1 MPKFERGASGRV
13 RGARYDCPMSNLAEL
28 DLLTIY
34 ASSFASSAQPQPF
47 PMQGSKRA
55 QVPIINKLI
64 PVDAALLIEP
74 FCGSAAVSIGAL
86 QNKLVQGAVISD
98 LNLDLVQLWNSILD
112 HPVELAQEYA
122 AIWAAQF
129 DDQGVAADP
138 RGYFNLVRARFN
150 GSAPDDRSA
159 ADFLFILNR
168 IVKAALRYGKGGQMN
183 QSSDGR
189 RTGAKPSTVDQRIR
203 ETSDL
208 MRSAAVLHRDWK
220 EGLAQA
226 SVKDVV
232 YLDPP
237 YQGTTETR
245 DQRYVSGLT
254 VEDFEEGLRYAVD
267 RELSLIISY
276 DALVGPATY
285 GRPLDPSLGL
295 LGFDVITGVS
305 AQGTLLGRKQEAH
318 ETLYISPALV
328 ERLGGTSGATG
339 RVSAKSEALFEL

>member
-1 MPKFERGASGRV
+1 MP
-13 RGARYDCPMSNLAEL
+13 NLADLE
-28 DLLTIY
+28 LLTIY

-64 PVDAALLIEP
+64 PEDAALLIEP

-86 QNKLVQGAVISD
+86 QAKLVQGAVISD
-98 LNLDLVQLWNSILD
+98 LNMDLVRLWESILD
-112 HPVELAQEYA
+112 RPQELNREYA
-122 AIWAAQF
+122 EIWAAQF
-129 DDQGVAADP
+129 NEQGEATDP
-138 RGYFNLVRARFN
+138 RGYFNSIRERFN
-150 GSAPDDRSA
+150 NATPEQRSA
-159 ADFLFILNR
+159 SDFLFLLNR

-189 RTGAKPSTVDQRIR
+189 RTGAKPSTVSQRIQ
-203 ETSDL
+203 ETADL
-208 MRSAAVLHRDWK
+208 MRTAAALHRDWR
-220 EGLAQA
+220 EGLDQA
-226 SVKDVV
+226 TSADVV

-245 DQRYVSGLT
+245 DQRYVSGLA
-254 VEDFEEGLRYAVD
+254 VEDFEEGLRGAID
-267 RELSLIISY
+267 RDLSLIVSY

-285 GRPLDPSLGL
+285 GRPLDPRLGL

-328 ERLGGTSGATG
+328 ERLGGANAVIDRVAT
-339 RVSAKSEALFEL
+339 RPEALFEL